1 MRTALLILLL
11 SPLAS
16 AQDSS
21 QWVVPSFNDL
31 KIKTRETRGLM
42 TPQVSSWYFKG
53 ARERNEHG
61 PAAARPGFIPF
72 LISILECDQKASIR
86 LHPHFKTYTISVAH
100 ESASSEERHRP
111 NRPLADGPDVTISID
126 SVDTG
131 ETKPIGSYQA
141 RHLKT
146 TFTIQ
151 PSKGAASK
159 PGKVEA
165 DSWYLEIP
173 GLGCHQEPSRFEWT
187 RLYAPLL
194 SHEYSEHRD
203 HIEIKKNGAE
213 PRGLVIEETV
223 RELSDGNR
231 IVNRTELV
239 EVSADLLDQ
248 SLFEIPPDFTHVEP
262 GHVLERT
269 SSMR

>member
-151 PSKGAASK
+151 PSKGAATK

-248 SLFEIPPDFTHVEP
+248 SLFEIPP
-262 GHVLERT
+262 RM
-269 SSMR
+269 SSSGTC